1 MALRPCKVI
10 VVGGGV
16 AGLAIALMLEKHGID
31 YLLLEAYSDIV
42 ATVGA
47 GIALSPNGLR
57 ILDQLGC
64 YEDILSHSASVDQM
78 HARKPGGE
86 VIWGM
91 EAGLEEG
98 ATKRHGYPW
107 VWMDRKSLLEV
118 LYDHIADK
126 SKLLTGKRLVSV
138 THTETGDVVV
148 TADGSTY
155 AGDIVVGTDGTHSA
169 VRKEIAKRAEE
180 MDLGEDYAEQNK
192 VAASY
197 SCLFGMSD
205 SVPGFP
211 SRCLEFVANEGFS
224 YVLGTGPNDRVYWFI
239 VNKLDQ
245 IYYGA
250 DIPRFTDEDKEKILQ
265 DHMNDQITPDIRLSD
280 LYSRALTTSCTPMAE
295 FVYKN
300 WHLGR
305 MITIGDACHK
315 VLPITA
321 QGGNQAIESAAAVV
335 NGLARALSQDSSL
348 GPLSESEI
356 KSMFDQV
363 QDLRFARMTQIVKQ
377 TNQRQQMEAME
388 TPELKHFLLNV
399 YAGLMPGA
407 MWSRWEDWFAA
418 GVSLKRL
425 AIPTRPRTVLFLDEI
440 APVEAN
446 L

>member
-1 MALRPCKVI
+1 MAPRPCKVI
-10 VVGGGV
+10 IVGGGV
-16 AGLAIALMLEKHGID
+16 AGLTLALMLEKHGID

-42 ATVGA
+42 ATAGA

-57 ILDQLGC
+57 VLDQLGC
-64 YEDILSHSASVDQM
+64 YETVLSRSESMDQV
-78 HARKPGGE
+78 HFRKPNGE
-86 VIWGM
+86 VNWGM
-91 EAGLEEG
+91 DGSLEKE
-98 ATKRHGYPW
+98 TIERHGYPW

-126 SKLLTGKRLVSV
+126 SKLLTDKRLVSV

-180 MDLGEDYAEQNK
+180 LNLGDDYAEEDK
-192 VAASY
+192 VVATY
-197 SCLFGMSD
+197 SCLFAMSD
-205 SVPGFP
+205 AVPGIP
-211 SRCLEFVANEGFS
+211 SRCLEFVADEGFS
-224 YVLGTGPNDRVYWFI
+224 YVLGTGPNDRVYWFLI
-239 VNKLDQ
+239 TKMSQ
-245 IYYGA
+245 KYYGA

-265 DHMNDQITPDIRLSD
+265 EHMNDQITPDVRMSD
-280 LYSRALTTSCTPMAE
+280 LYNRAFATAYTPMGE

-321 QGGNQAIESAAAVV
+321 QGGNQAIESAAALV
-335 NGLARALSQDSSL
+335 NGLTTALSQSSS

-363 QDLRFARMTQIVKQ
+363 QDLRAPRTAKIVQGTHK
-377 TNQRQQMEAME
+377 RQQLEAME
-388 TPELKHFLLNV
+388 TPELKDFMLNK

-407 MWSRWEDWFAA
+407 LWSRWEGMFAGA
-418 GVSLKRL
+418 VSLKTL
-425 AIPTRPRTVLFLDEI
+425 AIPARPRTVPFLDEI
-440 APVEAN
+440 VPVEAN